1 MMTARIAGLVALL
14 SLATAGA
21 ASLGAQGTAQD
32 SLTNAIELMRS
43 NVRANKADLI
53 GRSLA
58 LPDSQAAVFWP
69 MYREYEA
76 EFGKLADDR
85 VALIKEYLAAYDSL
99 SNAQAKD
106 LMLRMYD
113 LEARRVKLSRDT
125 FNRFSKK
132 LPAKTVAHFLQ
143 IDGFLNRVIDLQIAA
158 ALPEVK

>member
-1 MMTARIAGLVALL
+1 MMTPRIAGLITLL
-14 SLATAGA
+14 SLAAAGA
-21 ASLGAQGTAQD
+21 VSLNAQGTAQD

-58 LPDSQAAVFWP
+58 LPDSQATVFWP

-85 VALIKEYLAAYDSL
+85 VALIKEYLVAYDTL
-99 SNAQAKD
+99 SDAKAKD
-106 LMLRMYD
+106 LMQRMYD
-113 LEARRVKLSRDT
+113 LEARRVKVSRDT

>member
-1 MMTARIAGLVALL
+1 MTARFAGVLALL

-21 ASLGAQGTAQD
+21 VSLSAQGTAQD
-32 SLTNAIELMRS
+32 SLTQAIELMRS
-43 NVRANKADLI
+43 DVRANKADLI
-53 GRSLA
+53 GRALA

-76 EFGKLADDR
+76 EFAKLADDR
-85 VALIKEYLAAYDSL
+85 VALIKEYLVVYDTL
-99 SNAQAKD
+99 SNAKAKD
-106 LMLRMYD
+106 LMTRMYD

>member
-1 MMTARIAGLVALL
+1 MTARIAGLVALF
-14 SLATAGA
+14 SLATGA
-21 ASLGAQGTAQD
+21 ASLRAQGTAQD
-32 SLTNAIELMRS
+32 SLTQAIELMRS
-43 NVRANKADLI
+43 DVRANKADLI
-53 GRSLA
+53 GRALA

-76 EFGKLADDR
+76 EFAKLADQR

-99 SNAQAKD
+99 SDAKAKS
-106 LMLRMYD
+106 LMTRMYD

>member
-1 MMTARIAGLVALL
+1 MKARIAGLLALL
-14 SLATAGA
+14 SLTSAGA
-21 ASLGAQGTAQD
+21 VSLRAQGTNQD
-32 SLTNAIELMRS
+32 SLTNAIEMMRTD
-43 NVRANKADLI
+43 VRANKADLI
-53 GRSLA
+53 GRALA
-58 LPDSQAAVFWP
+58 LPDSQAKIFWP

-76 EFGKLADDR
+76 DFAKLTDDR
-85 VALIKEYLAAYDSL
+85 VALIKEYLAAYDTL
-99 SNAQAKD
+99 SNAKAKD

-158 ALPEVK
+158 ALPEVR

>member
-1 MMTARIAGLVALL
+1 MTARTAGVAALL
-14 SLATAGA
+14 LLVGGA
-21 ASLGAQGTAQD
+21 AVPLRAQATAQD

-53 GRSLA
+53 GRALA

-76 EFGKLADDR
+76 EFGKLADER
-85 VALIKEYLAAYDSL
+85 VALIKEYLVVYDTL
-99 SNAQAKD
+99 SNAKAKD
-106 LMLRMYD
+106 LMQRMYD

-132 LPAKTVAHFLQ
+132 LPAKTVANFLQ

>member
-1 MMTARIAGLVALL
+1 MTARMAGLVTLL

-21 ASLGAQGTAQD
+21 VSVSAQATAQD
-32 SLTNAIELMRS
+32 SITQAIELMRS
-43 NVRANKADLI
+43 DVRANKADLI
-53 GRSLA
+53 GRALA

-76 EFGKLADDR
+76 EFSKLADER
-85 VALIKEYLAAYDSL
+85 VTLIKEYLMAYDTL
-99 SNAQAKD
+99 SNAKAKD
-106 LMLRMYD
+106 LMTRMYD

>member
-1 MMTARIAGLVALL
+1 MNARIAGLVALL
-14 SLATAGA
+14 SLSSAGA
-21 ASLGAQGTAQD
+21 VSLSAQQGAQD
-32 SLTNAIELMRS
+32 SITQAIELMRS
-43 NVRANKADLI
+43 DVRANKADLI
-53 GRSLA
+53 GRALA

-76 EFGKLADDR
+76 EFSKLADER
-85 VALIKEYLAAYDSL
+85 VTLIKEYLIAYDTL
-99 SNAQAKD
+99 SNAKAKD
-106 LMLRMYD
+106 LMTRMYD